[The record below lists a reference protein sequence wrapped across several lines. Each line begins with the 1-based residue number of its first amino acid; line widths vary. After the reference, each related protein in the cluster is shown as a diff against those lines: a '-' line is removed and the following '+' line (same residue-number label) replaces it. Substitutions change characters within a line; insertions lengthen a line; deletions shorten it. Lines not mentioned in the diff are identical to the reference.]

1 MYFFLPICIPISL
14 IFFTSLWTAFDGSK
28 DVVAC
33 QCARHGN
40 ITAQIAPFKL
50 KCVKHGFAEGSIHPQ
65 DYDEDVFTYVKFN
78 KTKCKYDKLT
88 NRL

>member
-1 MYFFLPICIPISL
+1 M
-14 IFFTSLWTAFDGSK
+14 
-28 DVVAC
+28 
-33 QCARHGN
+33 RHRN
-40 ITAQIAPFKL
+40 AASWIVPFKIE
-50 KCVKHGFAEGSIHPQ
+50 CAKHGFAEGSIHPQ